1 MRIFYLVLGC
11 ISLVLGF
18 IGIFLPLLPT
28 TPFILLSAYCFAKS
42 SPRLHSWLINN
53 KTFGPVILQ
62 WQLDRTVSPAIKK
75 RAIFL
80 VTVTFSISILFFIE
94 EIYLRFILLFMA
106 VILIVYLSRLPTPA
120 PAQISENDN
129 S

>member
-1 MRIFYLVLGC
+1 MRILYLVLGC

-42 SPRLHSWLINN
+42 SPRLYHWLINN

-62 WQLDRTVSPAIKK
+62 WQQDRTVSPAIKK
-75 RAIFL
+75 RAILL

-94 EIYLRFILLFMA
+94 EIYLRFLLLFMA
-106 VILIVYLSRLPTPA
+106 VILIVYLSRLPTPT